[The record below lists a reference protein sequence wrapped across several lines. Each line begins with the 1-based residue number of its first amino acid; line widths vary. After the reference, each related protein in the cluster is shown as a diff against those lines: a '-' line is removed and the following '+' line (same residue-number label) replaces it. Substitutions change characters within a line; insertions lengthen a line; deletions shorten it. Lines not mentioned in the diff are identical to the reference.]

1 MKLKTDDLES
11 VKWSVK
17 VQYWQHINSQLNGKI
32 VKPLNL
38 SNIVNRIRNQVWRH
52 IINEISS
59 QVLISGGS
67 FI

>member
-38 SNIVNRIRNQVWRH
+38 SNIENRIRNQVWRH